1 MKHRAN
7 PRFWRCYRQLPKQ
20 IQRLADESYNLLRA
34 DPQHPALHFKKMGR
48 FWSVRIGLHYRAL
61 AVRHEIG
68 CRVVLIGPHAEY
80 RPAQR
85 PGVAMSGAGR
95 NKRSMLKKTDLKGQ

>member
-1 MKHRAN
+1 VKHRAN

-34 DPQHPALHFKKMGR
+34 DPQHPSLHFKKTGR

-61 AVRHEIG
+61 AVRHESG
-68 CRVVLIGPHAEY
+68 VVWFWIGPHAEY
-80 RPAQR
+80 DRL
-85 PGVAMSGAGR
+85 SGQA
-95 NKRSMLKKTDLKGQ
+95 